1 MATKTEVI
9 TLNAAYPHWTA
20 KRLAAALGCSQEY
33 INACR
38 GRYGLDIPRE
48 RNRQG
53 ESVSA
58 LGHAARRAGL
68 TVAKIETMGASR

>member
-9 TLNAAYPHWTA
+9 KLNAAYPHWTA
-20 KRLAAALGCSQEY
+20 RQLAAALGCTQEY

-38 GRYGLDIPRE
+38 GRYGLEIPRE
-48 RNRQG
+48 RCRQG
-53 ESVSA
+53 ETVSA

-68 TVAKIETMGASR
+68 TLARIELIGAMR